1 MSLVCI
7 DMNKGKAMQIYQS
20 SQINLFMLYLPVEIR
35 KGKVHL
41 SSYPKIV
48 NIVWHTYAVANEVM
62 VDDIAFAPEVTVT
75 KTLPLLGYG
84 CTELEIHFLQIK
96 HTAIGVYLDPAVVDH
111 LQKWKGKSGKE
122 LVDNDEFF
130 EALATAPVEA
140 VIKVVVIKEIKAS
153 QYGTQ
158 LEGAVRDRLAAV
170 DKYEEEEEVALE
182 KVAEF
187 FPTKYLKK
195 NSYFTFTF
203 FASGQAEIT
212 MTMEEK
218 EQSKIRVENANVVE
232 MIKKWYLGGSRAVSP
247 STIECLA
254 NHLSTHLSKWMQC
267 NLMGVGL
274 ALFVGALDFVLFQ
287 IPVESGHYYVLV
299 CQ

>member
-1 MSLVCI
+1 M
-7 DMNKGKAMQIYQS
+7 
-20 SQINLFMLYLPVEIR
+20 
-35 KGKVHL
+35 
-41 SSYPKIV
+41 
-48 NIVWHTYAVANEVM
+48 ANEVM

-122 LVDNDEFF
+122 LVDDEFF

-203 FASGQAEIT
+203 FGSGQAEIT

-254 NHLSTHLSKWMQC
+254 NNLSTHLSK
-267 NLMGVGL
+267 
-274 ALFVGALDFVLFQ
+274 
-287 IPVESGHYYVLV
+287 
-299 CQ
+299 

>member
-1 MSLVCI
+1 M
-7 DMNKGKAMQIYQS
+7 
-20 SQINLFMLYLPVEIR
+20 
-35 KGKVHL
+35 
-41 SSYPKIV
+41 
-48 NIVWHTYAVANEVM
+48 ANEVM

-218 EQSKIRVENANVVE
+218 ELSKIRVENANVVE

-254 NHLSTHLSKWMQC
+254 NNLSTHLSK
-267 NLMGVGL
+267 
-274 ALFVGALDFVLFQ
+274 
-287 IPVESGHYYVLV
+287 
-299 CQ
+299 